1 MVSLNKIQDHMKSV
15 CVPNSW
21 EHLAAVGREK
31 DMLKRS
37 VPWPVLKISYWSQ
50 IWENS
55 KCNVSGSYFSSVA
68 SLVLPEESELEKK
81 KNLSLALMFSPL
93 IPSALSPCEDCFLEA
108 SGVHWVMFPTLY
120 LTTQYLTHRPLIN
133 TYGMN
138 FETLTRR
145 LWCQKK

>member
-55 KCNVSGSYFSSVA
+55 KCNISGSYFSSVA
-68 SLVLPEESELEKK
+68 PLVYL

-93 IPSALSPCEDCFLEA
+93 TPSALSP
-108 SGVHWVMFPTLY
+108 HFPWGLWSSLSHVSNLAPNNTVPD
-120 LTTQYLTHRPLIN
+120 TQALNKHLWN
-133 TYGMN
+133 K
-138 FETLTRR
+138 TLTRR